1 MNSET
6 LLIDY
11 VESWLMTDQK
21 YHVKQATFDRNLTSF
36 NKLKEYDIANMPIGE
51 ITRSDIQ
58 QYVNRLTEDGYA
70 LTTIKKQ
77 MGIVAAPLKM
87 AAAEHLIQN
96 DPVYQIR
103 LPHEDNVGKAKKE
116 IVAYSAQE
124 QDALWRV
131 LNTRSRRGYAAIG
144 LMLETGLRIGEALAL
159 TWDDVRIFEK
169 KLHVHRTVIRL
180 SNKKESKV
188 QDSPKSYAS
197 NRIIP
202 LSLRARVILQSL
214 YEERKNEWVFIDD
227 KYHERLS
234 YEAMRYQTQCACQD
248 ANINYYGMHVF
259 RHTFATNCYYKGMD
273 VKILSKIL
281 GHNDVET
288 TYNTYIHLYGDGFED
303 MYAALCG
310 NDKKSA
316 TRYGG
321 LH

>member
-11 VESWLMTDQK
+11 VENWLMTDQK

-36 NKLKEYDIANMPIGE
+36 NKLKEYDIANIAIGE

-96 DPVYQIR
+96 NPVYQIR

-131 LNTRSRRGYAAIG
+131 LNTRARRGYAVIG

-159 TWDDVRIFEK
+159 TWDDVRVFEK

-180 SNKKESKV
+180 PNKKESKV
-188 QDSPKSYAS
+188 QDSPKSHAS

-202 LSLRARVILQSL
+202 LSPRARVILQSL
-214 YEERKNEWVFIDD
+214 YEARKNEWVFIDD
-227 KYHERLS
+227 KYNERLS
-234 YEAMRYQTQCACQD
+234 YEAMRYQTQRACEE
-248 ANINYYGMHVF
+248 AGIAYHGTHVF
-259 RHTFATNCYYKGMD
+259 RHTFATNCYYKGMN

-303 MYAALCG
+303 MYNALCG